1 VVREAGNGPV
11 DTGVGERL
19 RSNTMYRRVF
29 TGAAVVAALLVG
41 AEAAALAAPND
52 LTLVSRAT
60 GGAKGNDAS
69 STSGT
74 RQISAN
80 GRLVVFMSRA
90 TNLSPDD
97 TDINNDVYV
106 RDLVTGSTTL
116 LSRATGVTG
125 VKGNLG
131 SVAPT
136 ISADGTRVAFFSKAT
151 NLDPADTDT
160 DDDVYVRD
168 LQTNT
173 TTLVSRAT
181 GVAGAKGD
189 DQSLSP
195 SISADGTNVSFS
207 SFAGLDPADD
217 EGIRR
222 FDVYVR
228 NLSSATTTLVSR
240 ATGVSGAKGNG
251 ASFLS
256 SISADGTKIA
266 FTSVATNLNA
276 ADSDGS
282 NDVYLRDLS
291 ANTTTL
297 LSRANGASGAKGNG
311 PSGFPGL
318 SANGQTVVFES
329 ASTNLAAGDTD
340 TFNDIYVRDIAAG
353 TTTLASRATGAAGVS
368 GNGSHLLPSISAD
381 GTRVAF
387 QTNSTNL
394 APADTDDTSDIF
406 VRDLPSQTTTLES
419 CSSGTY
425 GAKGNDASA
434 GAVMAPDGSKVGFVS
449 SATNLDPADADG
461 NSDVFQ
467 RELGTGCQLATLTL
481 TRSGSGSGTLTSTP
495 AGINCG
501 SVCAAPFGGGTV
513 VTLTATPDSGSDF
526 GGFSGSGCTGTT
538 CQATMSD
545 NRSIDAR
552 FDPEGSPPPDGPG
565 PPDPDVNAPDVEL
578 QAKKKQAAGKTLK
591 VTAASDEACELEL
604 KGKVK
609 PKGEKKGKLKP
620 RTADLAPGVAQTLKL
635 KLSRP
640 LKQAFKEAETGK
652 AKVTGTCTD
661 AAGNAGADKGRIKLR

>member
-1 VVREAGNGPV
+1 
-11 DTGVGERL
+11 
-19 RSNTMYRRVF
+19 MCRRVF
-29 TGAAVVAALLVG
+29 TSAAVVAAFLVVAQG
-41 AEAAALAAPND
+41 SALAAPND
-52 LTLVSRAT
+52 LTLSSRAT
-60 GGAKGNDAS
+60 GGAKANGVA
-69 STSGT
+69 STSAT
-74 RQISAN
+74 RQFSAN

-106 RDLVTGSTTL
+106 RDLVTGTTTL
-116 LSRATGVTG
+116 LSRATGATG
-125 VKGNLG
+125 VKGNLD

-136 ISADGTRVAFFSKAT
+136 ISADGARVAFFSKAS
-151 NLDPADTDT
+151 NLDPTDTDQ

-181 GVAGAKGD
+181 GVAGPKGD

-195 SISADGTNVSFS
+195 SISADGTKVSFS

-217 EGIRR
+217 ESIRR
-222 FDVYVR
+222 LDVYLR

-240 ATGVSGAKGNG
+240 ATGASGAKGNG

-256 SISADGTKIA
+256 SISSDGTKIA

-276 ADSDGS
+276 ADSDSS

-311 PSGFPGL
+311 ASGFPTI
-318 SANGQTVVFES
+318 SADGQEVAFES
-329 ASTNLAAGDTD
+329 SSTNLAAADTD
-340 TFNDIYVRDIAAG
+340 FFNDIYVRDIGAN
-353 TTTLASRATGAAGVS
+353 TTTLASRASGAAGPS
-368 GNGSHLLPSISAD
+368 GNGSHLLASISAD

-387 QTNSTNL
+387 QTSSTNL
-394 APADTDDTSDIF
+394 APADTDATSDIY
-406 VRDLPSQTTTLES
+406 VRDLASQTTTLES

-425 GAKGNDASA
+425 GAKGNADSA

-449 SATNLDPADADG
+449 SASNLDPADPDG

-467 RELGTGCQLATLTL
+467 RELGSGCQLATLTV
-481 TRSGSGSGTLTSTP
+481 TKSGSGSGTVTSTP

-501 SVCAAPFGGGTV
+501 SVCSAPFGGGTV
-513 VTLTATPDSGSDF
+513 VTLTATPDGGSEL
-526 GGFSGSGCTGTT
+526 GGFSGAGCTGTT
-538 CQATMSD
+538 CQVTMSD
-545 NRSIDAR
+545 NRSVDAR
-552 FDPEGSPPPDGPG
+552 FDPEGSNPPDGPG
-565 PPDPDVNAPDVEL
+565 PGPGPPAQDVTAPEVEL

-604 KGKVK
+604 TGKVK

-661 AAGNAGADKGRIKLR
+661 AAGNAGTDKGSVKLR